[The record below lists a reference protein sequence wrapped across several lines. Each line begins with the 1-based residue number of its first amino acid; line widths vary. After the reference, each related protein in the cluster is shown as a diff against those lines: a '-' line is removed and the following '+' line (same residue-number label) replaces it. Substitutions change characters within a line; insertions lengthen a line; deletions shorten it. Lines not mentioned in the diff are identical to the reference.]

1 VLKQTSFIHS
11 FFLSSEDG
19 QIRGTRTIT
28 LHREQKVSLSKF
40 NSKNCVSV
48 LMAFAVSGVAFAQED
63 IKAQLEQSAATS
75 TAEKTDFATSAN
87 KEMDAAVKKLA
98 KAMSDA
104 EREREAVQLLCLSKK
119 LSSARTLTEVA
130 EYASAA
136 MNVAIAE
143 NNLDMAEHEFR
154 KIAVALQK
162 TREFAAEGEACL
174 GDGGSAP
181 GVTSVDV
188 SQGNLDDEDDTE
200 PIDDGSTGLLGI
212 DPPDT
217 SPFE

>member
-1 VLKQTSFIHS
+1 MALC
-11 FFLSSEDG
+11 LSPNANAGDDL
-19 QIRGTRTIT
+19 RT
-28 LHREQKVSLSKF
+28 
-40 NSKNCVSV
+40 
-48 LMAFAVSGVAFAQED
+48 
-63 IKAQLEQSAATS
+63 QLEQSSETS
-75 TAEKTDFATSAN
+75 SAEKQDFVSNAN
-87 KEMDAAVKKLA
+87 KEMEAAVKKLT

-104 EREREAVQLLCLSKK
+104 EREREAVQLNCLSKK
-119 LSSARTLTEVA
+119 LSSARTLSEVA
-130 EYASAA
+130 ESASEA
-136 MNVAIAE
+136 MNAAINE
-143 NNLDMAEHEFR
+143 NNLDKAEHEFR

-174 GDGGSAP
+174 GDAGSAP

-200 PIDDGSTGLLGI
+200 PIDDGSTGLLGV